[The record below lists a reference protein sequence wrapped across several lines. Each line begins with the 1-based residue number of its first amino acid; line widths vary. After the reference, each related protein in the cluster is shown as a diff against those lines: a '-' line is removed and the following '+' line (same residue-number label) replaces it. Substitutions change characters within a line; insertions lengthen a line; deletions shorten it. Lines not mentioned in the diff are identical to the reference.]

1 MKETQGRLAPG
12 AGHGDHA
19 GLWDSGALSPAI
31 PIPRTDSLRGRCGW
45 EWLRS
50 YALHNLDPQFLFIAR
65 KPIPMS
71 AILIVDDNAYFRDY
85 LCEAVRRLGYAPI
98 MAASAREG
106 LSVLASQPVRAV
118 ISDLLMPQM
127 DGLELARAIR
137 SQHPRMPLL
146 ILSDGP
152 EAITAPCLR
161 AAQLIYGAAVSE
173 KSSGDL
179 GTMLAD
185 FLAQPGKEARE
196 PAA

>member
-1 MKETQGRLAPG
+1 MATMQGCGIASRYPSLSLFPGPIAFG
-12 AGHGDHA
+12 AGA
-19 GLWDSGALSPAI
+19 GGK
-31 PIPRTDSLRGRCGW
+31 R
-45 EWLRS
+45 LRS
-50 YALHNLDPQFLFIAR
+50 YAIHNLNPQFLFIAR

-71 AILIVDDNAYFRDY
+71 AILIVDDNPYFRDY

-137 SQHPRMPLL
+137 SRHPRMPLL

-173 KSSGDL
+173 KSSGGL

-185 FLAQPGKEARE
+185 FLAQPGKEACE